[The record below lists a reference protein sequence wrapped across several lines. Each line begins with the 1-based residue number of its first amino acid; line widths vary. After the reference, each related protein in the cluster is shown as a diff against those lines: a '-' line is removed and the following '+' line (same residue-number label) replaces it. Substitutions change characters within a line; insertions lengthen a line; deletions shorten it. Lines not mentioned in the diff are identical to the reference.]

1 MTFAILSSYLL
12 KWHMEFVMKKTHEN
26 IFSLGVMKHMVRN
39 DKILQFKRVCDN
51 TSLLSWENCQLVI
64 DEPVEFDKSPVE
76 V

>member
-1 MTFAILSSYLL
+1 
-12 KWHMEFVMKKTHEN
+12 MEFVMKKTHEN

-39 DKILQFKRVCDN
+39 DKISQFKRVCDN